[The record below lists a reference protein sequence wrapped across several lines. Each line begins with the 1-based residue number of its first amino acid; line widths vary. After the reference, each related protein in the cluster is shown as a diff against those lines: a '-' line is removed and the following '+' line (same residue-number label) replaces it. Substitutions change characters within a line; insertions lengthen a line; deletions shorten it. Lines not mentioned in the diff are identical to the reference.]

1 MVLNKD
7 GQKLVED
14 SFTLLADD
22 DALNN
27 DQAQILPLARFLDAV
42 EDGSLNARTAPL
54 GVLLAPAD
62 DTRALVDHLGKL
74 ALIAIDFPQYK
85 DGRGFTHAR
94 LLREQLGWT
103 GELRAVG
110 DVLFDQL
117 NYMLR
122 TGFSTFDVR
131 KAYDVE
137 HFADAINAF
146 TEAYQQPGDGRI
158 TVIEKR
164 HAVG

>member
-1 MVLNKD
+1 MILNKD
-7 GQKLVED
+7 GQKLVDD
-14 SFTLLADD
+14 SFTLLDD
-22 DALNN
+22 DAPL
-27 DQAQILPLARFLDAV
+27 DKAQAQILPLARFLTAI
-42 EDGSLNARTAPL
+42 EDGSLTGRTAPL

-62 DTRALVDHLGKL
+62 DTRAIADHLEQL
-74 ALIAIDFPQYK
+74 DLIAVEFPQYK

-103 GELRAVG
+103 GDLRAVG

-122 TGFSTFDVR
+122 TGFSSFDVR
-131 KAYDVE
+131 KDYDAD
-137 HFADAINAF
+137 HFAEAIGAF
-146 TEAYQQPGDGRI
+146 TEAYQQPGLGRT